1 MGTGFRNLERA
12 KGELTEMHR
21 EILQLEKRVDT
32 LRESLR
38 KAIAELFGTDSQAFP
53 ALQEAALVARI
64 AEAVVALLPVSP
76 QSPSIRKQYVRERDA
91 AEYMGVKVS
100 TLRAWRLLRSKH
112 GPPFTRVGRM
122 VMYPVAELENLMRA
136 GLVPRRG

>member
-1 MGTGFRNLERA
+1 MSTGFRNLERA
-12 KGELTEMHR
+12 KDELTEMHR

-53 ALQEAALVARI
+53 ALQEAALAGRI
-64 AEAVVALLPVSP
+64 AELVVSRLP
-76 QSPSIRKQYVRERDA
+76 SPSPAPSFRKQYVREREA
-91 AEYMGVKVS
+91 ADYMGVKVS
-100 TLRAWRLLRSKH
+100 TLRSWRLLRSKH

-122 VMYPVAELENLMRA
+122 VMYPMAELEEHMRA
-136 GLVPRRG
+136 GMIPRRG